1 MYRGEVVFN
10 MLKLMCSAMSGQSN
24 DTCILCSRTGGD
36 DQVMETVN
44 TYIKENIG
52 QVNLREIV
60 AQIVDVLNE
69 EEHQVTHEHVAQ
81 HITEHMKT
89 PKVVMHHKLNEL
101 VSLSHLAKDAC
112 VYECTETGTQQID
125 AKMLGSYLKMVDRIV
140 HICKMECMRA

>member
-10 MLKLMCSAMSGQSN
+10 MLKLMCSAMSGESN
-24 DTCILCSRTGGD
+24 NTCILCSRTGGD

-89 PKVVMHHKLNEL
+89 PKVVMHQKLNEL

>member
-52 QVNLREIV
+52 HVKLRE
-60 AQIVDVLNE
+60 IVDVLNA
-69 EEHQVTHEHVAQ
+69 EEHQVTREQVAQ

-89 PKVVMHHKLNEL
+89 PKVVMHQKLNEL